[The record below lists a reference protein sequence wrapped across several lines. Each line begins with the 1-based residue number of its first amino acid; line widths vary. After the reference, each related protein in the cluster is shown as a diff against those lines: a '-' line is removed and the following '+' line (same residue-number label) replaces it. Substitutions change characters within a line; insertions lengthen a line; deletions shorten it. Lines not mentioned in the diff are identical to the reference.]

1 MKTKFILG
9 LVAIL
14 LMNVLCNA
22 GKPRVGND
30 SILPNQQVKS
40 KDIPIID
47 QAFLH
52 GFTHNVVNASIS
64 GEKVQTLSIQCTDD
78 NVHKGG
84 ARTSYSV
91 WTRDLY
97 WGFLGWAQAGNDS
110 VLDMMKSSLRLLIA
124 AKNKNQA
131 TGQNPIWPLNDKR
144 FYIPQAYDQNL
155 TTAKDLFP
163 WCSESQ
169 ADFILLAYNYWKLS
183 GDIEF
188 IKSIWNEITYV
199 TKTLELMD
207 TDGNSLPD
215 ALWGSYDYM
224 YLTLDTEEPLMCAKT
239 SMVYSRVADL
249 SRILGESAYA
259 DKLETLAAKIKK
271 VMNKNVKEGGLWKKQ
286 GNGGYYVMRKI
297 TKGEAKIPEFIRKD
311 LPAQLAAFYSK
322 GENTLNDF
330 IPYENLVP
338 MWCGMTSNDQ
348 DKAIFSKLDAGFDK
362 YYNMNYGPMYC
373 APAGHNSQSV
383 SDGSSVTWLA
393 FLDVFLRGKKGCLT
407 NRSKIYDML
416 LQHAYDAGKIPFSE
430 GMGVYGSLTDGA
442 GRTWDNGN
450 YFHML
455 ICGIYGLE
463 KDNNNITISAPVLI
477 EGTPLTELKNF
488 YWGNAIY
495 NFSWKGTG
503 SKIKTIT
510 VDGEKVN
517 HEIGEYKL
525 FDKAG
530 KHNVQIIMIE

>member
-1 MKTKFILG
+1 
-9 LVAIL
+9 
-14 LMNVLCNA
+14 
-22 GKPRVGND
+22 
-30 SILPNQQVKS
+30 
-40 KDIPIID
+40 
-47 QAFLH
+47 
-52 GFTHNVVNASIS
+52 
-64 GEKVQTLSIQCTDD
+64 
-78 NVHKGG
+78 
-84 ARTSYSV
+84 
-91 WTRDLY
+91 
-97 WGFLGWAQAGNDS
+97 
-110 VLDMMKSSLRLLIA
+110 
-124 AKNKNQA
+124 
-131 TGQNPIWPLNDKR
+131 
-144 FYIPQAYDQNL
+144 
-155 TTAKDLFP
+155 
-163 WCSESQ
+163 
-169 ADFILLAYNYWKLS
+169 
-183 GDIEF
+183 
-188 IKSIWNEITYV
+188 
-199 TKTLELMD
+199 
-207 TDGNSLPD
+207 
-215 ALWGSYDYM
+215 
-224 YLTLDTEEPLMCAKT
+224 
-239 SMVYSRVADL
+239 
-249 SRILGESAYA
+249 
-259 DKLETLAAKIKK
+259 
-271 VMNKNVKEGGLWKKQ
+271 
-286 GNGGYYVMRKI
+286 
-297 TKGEAKIPEFIRKD
+297 
-311 LPAQLAAFYSK
+311 
-322 GENTLNDF
+322 
-330 IPYENLVP
+330 
-338 MWCGMTSNDQ
+338 MTSNDQ